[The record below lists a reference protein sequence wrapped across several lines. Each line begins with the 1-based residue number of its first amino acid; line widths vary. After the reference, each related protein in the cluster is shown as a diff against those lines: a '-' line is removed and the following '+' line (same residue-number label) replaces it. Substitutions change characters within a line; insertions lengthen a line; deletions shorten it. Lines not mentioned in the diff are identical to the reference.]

1 MCLICDEEF
10 GCLPEIVVGILRA
23 EFRMRNR
30 EKDCCGGEL
39 NHKKRDS
46 QLRVTTLETRVSQC

>member
-1 MCLICDEEF
+1 MSRVMICLICDDEEF

-30 EKDCCGGEL
+30 YNIDGL
-39 NHKKRDS
+39 M
-46 QLRVTTLETRVSQC
+46 

>member
-1 MCLICDEEF
+1 MSGVMFLICDEEF

-30 EKDCCGGEL
+30 
-39 NHKKRDS
+39 
-46 QLRVTTLETRVSQC
+46 